1 MPRLSPR
8 AAAAQLAASFL
19 LVLAALVPGTAGAT
33 AGAAASAAAADPFYT
48 YDGAQPLSSYEP
60 GEVLKTRTLSYHVV
74 GIPTPVQA
82 VQILYR
88 STDAQGKPAANVT
101 SVLKPPGKVNG
112 NAVSYQS
119 FYDSMNPEDGPSRAI
134 AGDVSLGG
142 LIANVESIFI
152 APLLAQGYT
161 VLVPDTEGQDANFA
175 AGPEYGYNTLD
186 GIRAASAAEATG
198 LTSATR
204 VGMLGY
210 SGGAIATSWAGTL
223 APEYAPDVNRRLVG
237 FTEGGLLVAPAHN
250 LKYVSGSLVW
260 SGIAPMAIAGV
271 ARSYDIDFDKY
282 LNDKG
287 KQVIAKMQQASII
300 NVLGQ
305 YPGLTW
311 KQLVKPE
318 YANPNSVPE
327 YVDTVNKLNL
337 GSAPTP
343 TVPMFV
349 AQGGGGYFEG
359 TSGTK
364 PGIGAGDG
372 VMVAGDV
379 RTLMRQYCATG
390 APAVKY
396 QQYSLLSHVGA
407 TVPWAP
413 LALLWLNDRF
423 AGKAA
428 PSDCGRIAAGNPLT
442 PEAHE

>member
-1 MPRLSPR
+1 MPRLTPR
-8 AAAAQLAASFL
+8 AAIAQLAAGL
-19 LVLAALVPGTAGAT
+19 LLLLAALVPGTAGA
-33 AGAAASAAAADPFYT
+33 AAPAADPFYT
-48 YDGAQPLSSYEP
+48 YDGAQPLASYEP
-60 GEVLKTRTLSYHVV
+60 GEVLETRTMPYHVV
-74 GIPTPVQA
+74 GLPTPVQA

-88 STDAQGKPAANVT
+88 STDAKGEPAANVT
-101 SVLKPPGKVNG
+101 SVLKPLGNANGK
-112 NAVSYQS
+112 AVSYQS
-119 FYDSMNPEDGPSRAI
+119 FYDSMNPEDSPSRAI

-186 GIRAASAAEATG
+186 SIRASGAAEATG
-198 LTSATR
+198 LTPTTR

-210 SGGAIATSWAGTL
+210 SGGAIATSWAGAL
-223 APEYAPDVNRRLVG
+223 APAYAPDVNQRLVG

-271 ARSYDIDFDKY
+271 ARSFDIDFDKY

-287 KQVIAKMQQASII
+287 KQVIAKMEKASII

-311 KQLVKPE
+311 QQLVKPE

-337 GSAPTP
+337 GSAATP

-349 AQGGGGYFEG
+349 AQGGGGFLEG

-372 VMVAGDV
+372 VMIAGDV

-396 QQYSLLSHVGA
+396 QQFNLLSHVGA

-413 LALLWLNDRF
+413 AALLWLNDRF

-442 PEAHE
+442 PEAHD